1 MQFNVNAYAARLIG
15 RENISNLESAI
26 VELVKNTYD
35 ADASDCL
42 LYYEN
47 SSNILYIMDN
57 GIGMTEDIIKKHW
70 MTIGNSSKDVKYF
83 SKLGRIQTGAKG
95 IGRFALDRI
104 SDKCEMITINNNK
117 SIIWNVDW
125 NSFKRDENITD
136 IYAEI
141 EETNFNIPQF
151 CSNIKNKDLKEKLS
165 KSFKNNGTVFKLTAL
180 RDGEWNNEKVLDIRQ
195 TLSSLIPPN
204 IKNEFSIYFY
214 EENTNTE
221 DALIIAQNID
231 TFDYKTEFTVS
242 EEGNVHIEII
252 RNEFDFKGDFE
263 EVMDKAKFKQED
275 KEYFKGKKIIKDFK
289 LKELI
294 SLTEEDSENPIGK
307 FYGILYFYKL
317 MSTTKDREKYYYK
330 DSTGRKN
337 MIKSFGGVKLYRDG
351 FRVKPYGEYG
361 TSDYDW
367 LLLANR
373 NRKSPAALSHKTGK
387 WTASSDQI
395 LGTIYI
401 SRLNEKLK
409 DQSNREGIIDTREF
423 ELFKQTILE
432 IISEFEKDR
441 QYVGRKLSDY
451 YDEKTEVERLKRQFL
466 EQAEKKRKQNCNNKK
481 EKTENK
487 KDEQKETE
495 TLSIYDASRVIEK
508 QDETIEGLNQENIT
522 LMSLATIGISTN
534 TYIHEIEESHHIL
547 ERKIALIKKEIMNNT
562 DKERIMK
569 NIEQVQN
576 NIERMNSW
584 FSVTLHSIRKK
595 KRELVENNIN
605 KIIEEQINLWND
617 INNGRNIEINFYNAE
632 VVMFECIECE
642 IISIISNLISNSIA
656 SFEIGNNNEKNIIN
670 IKLIKKDSGF
680 KIEYNDNGYGLVP
693 IYKNNPYKILEANET
708 SKINKKGQKEGTGMG
723 MWIINN
729 IVTKYAGKIE
739 LSKNTKEKEGFFID
753 INIDGKEIIH
763 E

>member
-1 MQFNVNAYAARLIG
+1 MKKKLQFNVNAYAARLIG
-15 RENISNLESAI
+15 RENISNLEGAI

-35 ADASDCL
+35 ADAHDCI
-42 LYYEN
+42 LYFEN
-47 SSNILYIMDN
+47 SSDILYIMDN

-70 MTIGNSSKDVKYF
+70 MTIGNSSKDVKYL
-83 SKLGRIQTGAKG
+83 SKSGRIQTGAKG

-104 SDKCEMITINNNK
+104 SDKCEMITINTDNK
-117 SIIWNVDW
+117 IIWNVDW
-125 NSFKRDENITD
+125 NNFKRDENITD

-141 EETNFNIPQF
+141 EETNLNIPQF
-151 CSNIKNKDLKEKLS
+151 CKNIKNKNLKNKLL

-180 RDGEWNNEKVLDIRQ
+180 RNGEWNNEKVLDIRQ

-214 EENTNTE
+214 EESTSTE
-221 DALIIAQNID
+221 DALIVAQNID
-231 TFDYKTEFTVS
+231 TFDYQTDFIVS
-242 EEGNVHIEII
+242 EEGNVHVEII
-252 RNEFDFKGDFE
+252 RNEFDFKNEFD
-263 EVMDKAKFKQED
+263 EVMDKAKFTKED
-275 KEYFKGKKIIKDFK
+275 REYFKGKKIIKDFK

-294 SLTEEDSENPIGK
+294 SLTKEDSDNPIGK
-307 FYGILYFYKL
+307 FYGTIYFYKL
-317 MSTTKDREKYYYK
+317 MSTTKDKEKYYYK
-330 DSTGRKN
+330 DSIGRKN
-337 MIKSFGGVKLYRDG
+337 MIKNFGGVKLYRDG

-373 NRKSPAALSHKTGK
+373 NRKSPAALSHKTGR

-432 IISEFEKDR
+432 IISEFENDR

-451 YDEKTEVERLKRQFL
+451 YDEKTEVERLKKQFL
-466 EQAEKKRKQNCNNKK
+466 EQAEKKRKQQDNK
-481 EKTENK
+481 EKENSKSK
-487 KDEQKETE
+487 KSEQNKNT
-495 TLSIYDASRVIEK
+495 TLSIDDASKVIEK
-508 QDETIEGLNQENIT
+508 QDETIEDLNQENIT
-522 LMSLATIGISTN
+522 LMPLATIGISTN

-547 ERKIALIKKEIMNNT
+547 ERKIALIKKEIVKNT
-562 DKERIMK
+562 EKEKIMA

-576 NIERMNSW
+576 TIERMNSW

-605 KIIEEQINLWND
+605 KIIEEQINLWNN
-617 INNGRNIEINFYNAE
+617 INNGRNIIINFENTE
-632 VVMFECIECE
+632 IVMFECIECE
-642 IISIISNLISNSIA
+642 IISIISNLVSNSIA
-656 SFEIGNNNEKNIIN
+656 SFENGNNNEKNIIN
-670 IKLIKKDSGF
+670 IKLIKKDNGF
-680 KIEYNDNGYGLVP
+680 KIEYNDNGYGLAP

-729 IVTKYAGKIE
+729 IVTKYKGTIE
-739 LSKNTKEKEGFFID
+739 LSKNTNEEEGFYID
-753 INIDGKEIIH
+753 INIY
-763 E
+763 

>member
-1 MQFNVNAYAARLIG
+1 MKRKLQFNVNAQTARLIG
-15 RENISNLESAI
+15 RENISNLEGAI

-35 ADASDCL
+35 ADANDCI

-57 GIGMTEDIIKKHW
+57 GIGMTEDTIKKHW

-104 SDKCEMITINNNK
+104 SDKCEMITINDNDR
-117 SIIWNVDW
+117 IIWNVDW
-125 NSFKRDENITD
+125 NSFKKDENITD
-136 IYAEI
+136 VYAEI
-141 EETNFNIPQF
+141 EETSLNIPQF
-151 CSNIKNKDLKEKLS
+151 CKNIKNKDIKDKLL

-180 RDGEWNNEKVLDIRQ
+180 REGEWNNEKILDIKQ

-221 DALIIAQNID
+221 DALIVAQNID
-231 TFDYKTEFTVS
+231 TFDYKVEFTVS
-242 EEGNVHIEII
+242 EEGNVNIEIT
-252 RNEFDFKGDFE
+252 RNEFDFKDEFD
-263 EVMDKAKFKQED
+263 EVMGKAKFSKED
-275 KEYFKGKKIIKDFK
+275 KEYFKGKTITKEFK

-294 SLTEEDSENPIGK
+294 NLTKEDSDNPIGK
-307 FYGILYFYKL
+307 FNGTIYFYKL
-317 MSTTKDREKYYYK
+317 MSTTKDKEKYYYK

-337 MIKSFGGVKLYRDG
+337 MIKNFGGVKLYRDG

-373 NRKSPAALSHKTGK
+373 NRKSPAALSHKTGR

-451 YDEKTEVERLKRQFL
+451 YDEKTEVERLKKQFL
-466 EQAEKKRKQNCNNKK
+466 EQAEKRRKQQDNRRT
-481 EKTENK
+481 EKSKNK
-487 KDEQKETE
+487 KDEQNGRE
-495 TLSIYDASRVIEK
+495 TLSIDDASKVIEK
-508 QDETIEGLNQENIT
+508 QDETIEDLNQENIT
-522 LMSLATIGISTN
+522 LMPLATIGISTN

-547 ERKIALIKKEIMNNT
+547 ERKIALIKRELIKNT
-562 DKERIMK
+562 DKEKIIS
-569 NIEQVQN
+569 NIEQVQST
-576 NIERMNSW
+576 IEKMNSW

-617 INNGRNIEINFYNAE
+617 INNGRDIKINFYDTE
-632 VVMFECIECE
+632 EIIFECIECE
-642 IISIISNLISNSIA
+642 IISIISNLVSNSIA
-656 SFEIGNNNEKNIIN
+656 SFENGNNNDKNIIN
-670 IKLIKKDSGF
+670 IRLIKKDCGF
-680 KIEYNDNGYGLVP
+680 KIEYNDNGYGLAP
-693 IYKNNPYKILEANET
+693 IYKKNPYKILEANET
-708 SKINKKGQKEGTGMG
+708 SKINKKGLKEGTGMG

-729 IVTKYAGKIE
+729 IVTKYKGNIE
-739 LSKNTKEKEGFFID
+739 LSKNTKEEEGFYID
-753 INIDGKEIIH
+753 ININ
-763 E
+763 

>member
-1 MQFNVNAYAARLIG
+1 MKRKLQFNVNAQTARLIG
-15 RENISNLESAI
+15 RENISNLEGAI

-35 ADASDCL
+35 ADANDCI

-70 MTIGNSSKDVKYF
+70 MTIGNSSKDKEYF
-83 SKLGRIQTGAKG
+83 TKLGRIQTGAKG

-104 SDKCEMITINNNK
+104 ADKCEMITINDDNA
-117 SIIWNVDW
+117 IIWNVDW
-125 NSFKRDENITD
+125 TSFKRDENITD

-141 EETNFNIPQF
+141 EETNLNIPQF
-151 CSNIKNKDLKEKLS
+151 CKNIKNKFLKDKLL
-165 KSFKNNGTVFKLTAL
+165 KNFKKNGTVFKLNAL
-180 RDGEWNNEKVLDIRQ
+180 RDGEWNDEKILNIRQ

-242 EEGNVHIEII
+242 EKGNVHIEII
-252 RNEFDFKGDFE
+252 RNEFDFKDDFD
-263 EVMDKAKFKQED
+263 EVMNKAGFTKKD
-275 KEYFKGKKIIKDFK
+275 KEYFKGKTITKDFE

-294 SLTEEDSENPIGK
+294 NLTNEDSDNPIGK
-307 FYGILYFYKL
+307 FYGTIYFYKL
-317 MSTTKDREKYYYK
+317 MSSTKDKEKYYYK

-337 MIKSFGGVKLYRDG
+337 MIKNFGGVKLYRDG

-373 NRKSPAALSHKTGK
+373 NRKSPAALSHKTGR

-401 SRLNEKLK
+401 SRLNERLK

-441 QYVGRKLSDY
+441 QYVGRKLSNY
-451 YDEKTEVERLKRQFL
+451 YDEKTEVERLKKQFL
-466 EQAEKKRKQNCNNKK
+466 EQAEKKRKQQDNTKTEKTKNKK
-481 EKTENK
+481 N
-487 KDEQKETE
+487 EQSGVE
-495 TLSIYDASRVIEK
+495 TLSIDDASKVIEK
-508 QDETIEGLNQENIT
+508 QDETIEDLNQENIT
-522 LMSLATIGISTN
+522 LMPLATIGISTN

-547 ERKIALIKKEIMNNT
+547 ERKIALIKRELTKNT
-562 DKERIMK
+562 DKERIIA
-569 NIEQVQN
+569 NVEQVQN
-576 NIERMNSW
+576 TIEKMNSW
-584 FSVTLHSIRKK
+584 FSVTLHSIRKR
-595 KRELVENNIN
+595 KRELVDNNIN

-617 INNGRNIEINFYNAE
+617 INQERDIKINFE
-632 VVMFECIECE
+632 DTEDIIFECVECE
-642 IISIISNLISNSIA
+642 IISIISNLVSNSIA
-656 SFEIGNNNEKNIIN
+656 SFENGNNEKNIIN
-670 IKLIKKDSGF
+670 IRLIKKDSGF

-693 IYKNNPYKILEANET
+693 VYKKNPYKILEANET
-708 SKINKKGQKEGTGMG
+708 SKINRKGQKEGTGMG

-729 IVTKYAGKIE
+729 IVTKYKGNIE
-739 LSKNTKEKEGFFID
+739 LSKNTKEEKGFYID
-753 INIDGKEIIH
+753 ININ
-763 E
+763 